1 MLSYISIKDEKRFT
15 VVLSELRD
23 HFMKKP
29 YGWKSNTISG
39 LVATLYMSED
49 IKLRYQK
56 TYLSS
61 DPEEITKYLTR
72 KENYDKVIIE
82 IRKKTGLE
90 IINNVKTVL
99 RDLYDTNCLSE
110 KETDLV
116 KKTRDI
122 LELEKGILATLSAK
136 YSEEA
141 RYPGKTEIDNYGRL
155 LQDILGIS
163 DPSACLKMVSDK
175 KDELYRLRKEAERPL
190 TFFTTS
196 QKDVFKRILGKI
208 EYYKR
213 NEQFLNDDAKMS
225 LLEIQ
230 GIILSAE
237 PYSEIKKFPQLEGKI
252 ESSLAASETALRNE
266 HNDKA
271 ESFKKRLYTEFSSG
285 NNYDGYVRECVIK
298 TFDRSKK
305 LVDTSNDCSYIK
317 LEAGNLSNM
326 YVKVC
331 RQIEEEIKPKPEPE
345 IKSGKKSEPV
355 ISLKVINIS
364 SFFETKNTIE
374 NEDDLDEYLRGIK
387 DKLMEILKNKKIQ
400 VV

>member
-39 LVATLYMSED
+39 LVAALYMSED

-61 DPEEITKYLTR
+61 DPEGITKYLTR

-82 IRKKTGLE
+82 IRKKTGTE

-99 RDLYDTNCLSE
+99 REVYDKNCLSE
-110 KETDLV
+110 KENDLFET
-116 KKTRDI
+116 TRDI
-122 LELEKGILATLSAK
+122 LESEKRILATLSVK
-136 YSEEA
+136 YSEEE
-141 RYPGKTEIDNYGRL
+141 RYPGKTAIDNYSRL
-155 LQDILGIS
+155 LKDISGIS
-163 DPSACLKMVSDK
+163 DPSAFLKRISDN
-175 KDELYRLRKEAERPL
+175 KDDLSMLHKEAEPAL
-190 TFFTTS
+190 LFFS
-196 QKDVFKRILGKI
+196 GAQYHIFKKILGKI
-208 EYYKR
+208 EDYKR
-213 NEQFLNDDAKMS
+213 NEQFLNDEAKRS
-225 LLEIQ
+225 LSEIEE
-230 GIILSAE
+230 IISSAE
-237 PYSEIKKFPQLEGKI
+237 PYSDIKEFPQLEGKI
-252 ESSLAASETALRNE
+252 ESSLAASKTALRNE

-285 NNYDGYVRECVIK
+285 NNYDGYVRECVIE

-305 LVDTSNDCSYIK
+305 QVDTSNDCSYIK
-317 LEAGNLSNM
+317 LQAGNLSNM
-326 YVKVC
+326 YVEAYG
-331 RQIEEEIKPKPEPE
+331 QIEEKLKPKQETENKKGE
-345 IKSGKKSEPV
+345 IPEPV
-355 ISLKVINIS
+355 ISLKVIDKS

-374 NEDDLDEYLRGIK
+374 NEDDLDQYLRGIK